1 MSYDD
6 QNQPNLAET
15 LSKILPDAKT
25 LIEQPTSDIPGLH
38 IAHVAV
44 PKNFDLKEIKVD
56 LEEHL
61 AAPRKTVAVATLADL
76 ESFLA
81 YVGRHADKRSLVW
94 CNFNPQTFA
103 LSFRAVIDE
112 HAQGE
117 PGWRKHAAVFTPTM
131 SAEWKVWAE
140 FNKKPQPQVEFA
152 EFLERNEG
160 DIASREGFPT
170 SAEMMT
176 MATNFEASSEKRL
189 RSSVK
194 LQGGGVKLEYI
205 DGEDEKTLQEMKLF
219 ERFTIG
225 IPVFWSGP
233 GYLIE
238 SRLKHRTQSG
248 KVSFHYE
255 LIRPDRVHEAAAKEL
270 IEIVRKGIG
279 ETPMLMGA
287 CQ

>member
-1 MSYDD
+1 MDTNPL
-6 QNQPNLAET
+6 NQANLAET

-25 LIEQPTSDIPGLH
+25 LITQPTSEILGLH
-38 IAHVAV
+38 ITHVAV
-44 PKNFDLKEIKVD
+44 PNNFELKEIKVD

-61 AAPRKTVAVATLADL
+61 AAPRKTVAVASLADL

-81 YVGRHADKRSLVW
+81 YVGRHADERSLVW

-103 LSFRAVIDE
+103 LNFRAVIDE
-112 HAQGE
+112 HAIGK
-117 PGWRKHAAVFTPTM
+117 PGWRKHAANFTPTM
-131 SAEWKVWAE
+131 SAEWKVWTE
-140 FNKKPQPQVEFA
+140 LNKKSQSQVEFA

-170 SAEMMT
+170 STEMMT

-189 RSSVK
+189 ISSVK
-194 LQGGGVKLEYI
+194 LQGGGVSLEYI
-205 DGEDEKTLQEMKLF
+205 DGDDEKTLQKMKVF
-219 ERFTIG
+219 ERFSVG
-225 IPVFWSGP
+225 IPVFWAGP
-233 GYLIE
+233 GYAIDA
-238 SRLKHRTQSG
+238 RLKHRTASG

-270 IEIVRKGIG
+270 IDIVRKGIG
-279 ETPMLMGA
+279 AVPMLMGA

>member
-1 MSYDD
+1 MDTNPL
-6 QNQPNLAET
+6 NQANLAET

-25 LIEQPTSDIPGLH
+25 LITQPTSEIPGLH

-44 PKNFDLKEIKVD
+44 PKNFEMKEVKVD

-61 AAPRKTVAVATLADL
+61 AAPRKTVATATLADL
-76 ESFLA
+76 GSFLS
-81 YVGRHADKRSLVW
+81 YVGRHADDRSLVW

-112 HAQGE
+112 HALGK
-117 PGWRKHAAVFTPTM
+117 PGWRKHGAVFTPTM

-140 FNKKPQPQVEFA
+140 LNKRPQPQVEFA

-238 SRLKHRTQSG
+238 SRLKHRTQAG

-287 CQ
+287 CN